1 VCRTPPQHNQ
11 RRMTLP
17 DNDDIH
23 PREDAEDPITPQE
36 STAEEHTTE
45 SPADPPR
52 PKRNC
57 GRTGA
62 TTQAGRARSA
72 LNAVRHGSCAW
83 TLILPT
89 ESEEGWQL
97 LLARWRK
104 RYPCEDDSV
113 EYDFLLKA
121 TQAEWHRIRCQNNF
135 NSFLSTTVGVT
146 PFNWTEEQK
155 KNHDLHLRYK
165 TAADREFRSAYHLL
179 QNAFKSQP
187 PPPAPAPTAD
197 PKPAPEPKRETIS
210 RFIIC
215 DPKSPTGFSVD
226 FEYPPQEGVTYPY
239 PIPRPPNYPGLPP
252 LPPTDPKGSETG

>member
-1 VCRTPPQHNQ
+1 
-11 RRMTLP
+11 MTLP
-17 DNDDIH
+17 EEETHD
-23 PREDAEDPITPQE
+23 PRADAEDPTTSQEDPTTPE
-36 STAEEHTTE
+36 DRPAEENTPEET
-45 SPADPPR
+45 DPPR

-72 LNAVRHGSCAW
+72 LNAIRHGSCAW

-146 PFNWTEEQK
+146 PFNWTEDQK

-165 TAADREFRSAYHLL
+165 TAADREFRAAYHLL

-187 PPPAPAPTAD
+187 APPAPAATPNAN

-252 LPPTDPKGSETG
+252 LPSEVENDSETG